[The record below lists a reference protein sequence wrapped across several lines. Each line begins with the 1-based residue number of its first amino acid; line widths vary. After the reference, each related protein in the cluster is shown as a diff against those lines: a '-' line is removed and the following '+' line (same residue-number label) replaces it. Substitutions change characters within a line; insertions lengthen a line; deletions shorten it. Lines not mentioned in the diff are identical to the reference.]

1 MRIYEHFGCNAQ
13 YADSRVFLA
22 GVECEIEGAIDPT
35 PPLHFKTTQDHS
47 LRNGGL
53 EFVSHHPVTRPE
65 LVKAFK
71 ELHAGLVFSPDCDP
85 FSFRTSTHV
94 HVNCQGLSIPQARTL
109 VLLYALF
116 EELLFSMTKPERRNN
131 IHCVPLTET
140 HLTGHYKKPITY
152 LHEKWHKY
160 TALNIK
166 RLSDLGTMEFRHLH
180 GTNDVVLFNQWL
192 SVLEGLWNL
201 CQKTDIAPST
211 LTKDNILRWF
221 DEVFAEVDSLQAIR
235 PVLFNLIRNSLIDV
249 KLACI

>member
-1 MRIYEHFGCNAQ
+1 MKIYEHFGCNGV
-13 YADSRVFLA
+13 YADCREFLA
-22 GVECEIEGAIDPT
+22 GVECEIEAIIDPPT
-35 PPLHFKTTQDHS
+35 VAGFNMTQDHS

-53 EFVSHHPVTRPE
+53 EYVSTMPFTRATLVNNFKALHSSLEFVKDS
-65 LVKAFK
+65 
-71 ELHAGLVFSPDCDP
+71 DP

-94 HVNCQGLSIPQARTL
+94 HINCQGLTIPQARTL

-116 EELLFSMTKPERRNN
+116 EELLFSMVKPDRRNN

-140 HLTGHYKKPITY
+140 YLPANYKRPITY

-166 RLSDLGTMEFRHLH
+166 RLNDLGTMEFRHLH
-180 GTNDVVLFNQWL
+180 GTNDVELFSQWL

-201 CQKTDIAPST
+201 CQKTDIAPTT

-221 DEVFAEVDSLQAIR
+221 DEVFAEVSSIKALR
-235 PVLFNLIRNSLIDV
+235 SNLFNIIRNSLIDV
-249 KLACI
+249 KFACI